1 MVKLNRSTLSRALSR
16 KRFLLLV
23 GLAVTTMGIS
33 GETEARP
40 LSVRVNRWLELR
52 NYSGSVDYLQ
62 NGQWRRAQ
70 SGQRLGSV
78 GQGVRTGSGSLARLA
93 VDTGIGF
100 VSVSENTD
108 LRITQLYTTQRG
120 GKVTELNVSRGQVR
134 MFVRPFSNPDSRFE
148 IRTPSGVNG
157 VRGTELG
164 VVTQPSGRSALAVLE
179 GSVASEAEGET
190 VAVEANFQNLIF
202 PGEPPS
208 PPEPLVDDPSL
219 GVDRLERR
227 DRYEDQSMVLLE
239 GQTSPYNLFIVEGE
253 TQDTGR
259 EGEFSIR
266 VPLPLNEVI
275 EAKIITPSGTE
286 QIYELVVP

>member
-1 MVKLNRSTLSRALSR
+1 MVRLNRTTFSR
-16 KRFLLLV
+16 KRFLLLL
-23 GLAVTTMGIS
+23 GSAFTAMGVS
-33 GETEARP
+33 SKTSARP

-52 NYSGSVDYLQ
+52 NYSGTVDYLQ

-78 GQGVRTGSGSLARLA
+78 GQGVRTGYGSLARLA
-93 VDTGIGF
+93 VDTGIGL

-108 LRITQLYTTQRG
+108 LRVTQLYTTQRG
-120 GKVTELNVSRGQVR
+120 GKVTELNVSRGQAR
-134 MFVRPFSNPDSRFE
+134 MFVRPFTNPDSRFE

-157 VRGTELG
+157 VRGTDFG

-179 GSVASEAEGET
+179 GSVASSAQGQS
-190 VAVEANFQNLIF
+190 VAVEANYQNLIF

-208 PPEPLVDDPSL
+208 APEPLVDDPSIDVQRL
-219 GVDRLERR
+219 DRQNRH
-227 DRYEDQSMVLLE
+227 EDQTMVLLE

-253 TQDTGR
+253 TQNTGR
-259 EGEFSIR
+259 EGDFSIV

-275 EAKIITPSGTE
+275 EAKVITPSGTVE
-286 QIYELVVP
+286 VYDLVVP

>member
-1 MVKLNRSTLSRALSR
+1 MVRLNRTTLSR
-16 KRFLLLV
+16 KRFLLLL
-23 GLAVTTMGIS
+23 GSAFTAMGVS
-33 GETEARP
+33 SKTSARP

-52 NYSGSVDYLQ
+52 NYSGTVDYLQ

-78 GQGVRTGSGSLARLA
+78 GQGVRTGYGSLARLA

-108 LRITQLYTTQRG
+108 LRVTQLYTTQRG
-120 GKVTELNVSRGQVR
+120 GKVTELNVSRGQAR
-134 MFVRPFSNPDSRFE
+134 MFVRPFTNPDSRFE

-157 VRGTELG
+157 VRGTDFG

-179 GSVASEAEGET
+179 GSVASSAQGQS
-190 VAVEANFQNLIF
+190 VAVEANYQNLIF

-208 PPEPLVDDPSL
+208 APEPLVDDPSIDVQRL
-219 GVDRLERR
+219 DRQNRH
-227 DRYEDQSMVLLE
+227 EDQTMVLLE

-253 TQDTGR
+253 TQNTGR
-259 EGEFSIR
+259 EGDFSIV

-275 EAKIITPSGTE
+275 EAKVITPSGTVKL
-286 QIYELVVP
+286 YDLVVP